1 MLLENTMKNGHISQI
16 KIAVRLLA
24 IIIFISVFVAQYV
37 DPAFGKS
44 LSPFWAIML
53 TAVSIGYFL
62 SIWLES
68 RDDSKSPTTRA
79 LWLVILLLQ
88 LLPILAL
95 FLAGMLVEEGGLG
108 LIVIFGVLGLPL
120 VSVGFIVMIVSDTK
134 TLLVNRKQKDLN
146 G

>member
-1 MLLENTMKNGHISQI
+1 MKNGHISQI

-68 RDDSKSPTTRA
+68 RDDSKSSTTRA

-120 VSVGFIVMIVSDTK
+120 VSVSFIVMIVSDTK
-134 TLLVNRKQKDLN
+134 TFLVNRKQKDLN